1 MTISS
6 THLQIN
12 VQEQEQWRRTVSV
25 TVPADVVKQERA
37 VVVKRLAGR
46 MKLPGFRKG
55 KVPTS
60 VVENQYGPELQKETL
75 DKVIRE
81 AYQSAL
87 AEHSLQPISEG
98 EVEKVDYQPEEDLTF
113 RISFDVR
120 PKIEVSRL
128 GGFKVERPRVQVGE
142 AEEENVLDR
151 LRDQSAVWRPAEDG
165 GPAQE
170 GDLVTVQLTTL
181 GEGDL
186 PEGEPQGYQMV
197 VGEGDAIPDVEA
209 AILRL
214 AAGATGDFTVRFPL
228 DFAEEAK
235 RGEEQRLRV
244 GVLDRRVKEL
254 PQLDDEFARA
264 VGDFDSVDAL
274 RARIRTDLE
283 EEASAGAEG
292 TVNKQLL
299 NMLVE
304 ANPFDVPRSMV
315 DRYVE
320 SLLGDTSKAEP
331 DVVARTSEQIRPEA
345 ERGVKRILVIDHV
358 AEVREIHATE
368 DEVAQ
373 RVAEFAEMGGT
384 TPAQARAQLQKSGRL
399 EGLEREI
406 TERKVIEFL
415 REQSEIIDET

>member
-358 AEVREIHATE
+358 AEVREVHATE

>member
-12 VQEQEQWRRTVSV
+12 IQDQEQWRRTVSV

-37 VVVKRLAGR
+37 VVVKRLASR
-46 MKLPGFRKG
+46 IKLPGFRKG

-98 EVEKVDYQPEEDLTF
+98 EVEKVDYVPEEDLTF

-128 GGFKVERPRVQVGE
+128 SGFKVERPRVQVGE

-151 LRDQSAVWRPAEDG
+151 LRDQSAVWRSAEDD

-170 GDLVTVQLTTL
+170 GDLVTIQLTPL
-181 GEGDL
+181 GEGDI

-214 AAGATGDFTVRFPL
+214 AAGAAGDFTVRFPL

-235 RGEEQRLRV
+235 RGEEQRLRIN
-244 GVLDRRVKEL
+244 VLDRRVKEL

-264 VGDFDSVDAL
+264 VGDFDDVDAL
-274 RARIRTDLE
+274 RARVRSDLE

-292 TVNKQLL
+292 SVNKQLL

-320 SLLGDTSKAEP
+320 SLLGDTSGAEAEI
-331 DVVARTSEQIRPEA
+331 VARTREQIRPEA

-384 TPAQARAQLQKSGRL
+384 TPAQARAQLQKAGRL

-415 REQSEIIDET
+415 REQSEIIDEM

>member
-235 RGEEQRLRV
+235 HGEEQRLRV

-358 AEVREIHATE
+358 AEVREVHATE

>member
-6 THLQIN
+6 TQLQIN

-25 TVPADVVKQERA
+25 TVPADLVKQERT
-37 VVVKRLAGR
+37 VVVKRLASR

-55 KVPTS
+55 KVPIS

-75 DKVIRE
+75 DKVISE

-113 RISFDVR
+113 RISFDIR
-120 PKIEVSRL
+120 PNIEVSRL

-151 LRDQSAVWRPAEDG
+151 LKDQSAVWRPAEDG

-181 GEGDL
+181 GEGAL

-209 AILRL
+209 AILRM

-235 RGEEQRLRV
+235 RGEEQRLRIS
-244 GVLDRRVKEL
+244 VLDRRVKEL

-274 RARIRTDLE
+274 RARIRSDLE

-315 DRYVE
+315 DRYVD
-320 SLLGDTSKAEP
+320 SLLGDTSKAEA
-331 DVVARTSEQIRPEA
+331 DAVARIREQIRPEA

-368 DEVAQ
+368 DEVGQ
-373 RVAEFAEMGGT
+373 RVAEFAEKGGT
-384 TPAQARAQLQKSGRL
+384 TPAQTRAQLQKEGRL
-399 EGLEREI
+399 DGLEREI
-406 TERKVIEFL
+406 IERKVIEFL
-415 REQSEIIDET
+415 REQSEIIDEV

>member
-1 MTISS
+1 
-6 THLQIN
+6 
-12 VQEQEQWRRTVSV
+12 
-25 TVPADVVKQERA
+25 
-37 VVVKRLAGR
+37 
-46 MKLPGFRKG
+46 
-55 KVPTS
+55 
-60 VVENQYGPELQKETL
+60 
-75 DKVIRE
+75 
-81 AYQSAL
+81 
-87 AEHSLQPISEG
+87 
-98 EVEKVDYQPEEDLTF
+98 
-113 RISFDVR
+113 
-120 PKIEVSRL
+120 
-128 GGFKVERPRVQVGE
+128 
-142 AEEENVLDR
+142 
-151 LRDQSAVWRPAEDG
+151 VWRPAEDG

-209 AILRL
+209 AILRM

-235 RGEEQRLRV
+235 RGEEQRLRIS
-244 GVLDRRVKEL
+244 VLDRRVKEL

-264 VGDFDSVDAL
+264 VGDLDSVDAL
-274 RARIRTDLE
+274 RDRIRSDLE

-315 DRYVE
+315 DRYVD
-320 SLLGDTSKAEP
+320 SLLGDTSKAEA
-331 DVVARTSEQIRPEA
+331 DAVARIREQIRPEA

-368 DEVAQ
+368 DEVGQ
-373 RVAEFAEMGGT
+373 RVAEFAEKGGT
-384 TPAQARAQLQKSGRL
+384 TPAQTRAQLQKEGRL
-399 EGLEREI
+399 DGLEREI
-406 TERKVIEFL
+406 IERKVIEFL
-415 REQSEIIDET
+415 REQSEIIDEV

>member
-37 VVVKRLAGR
+37 VVVKRLASR

-151 LRDQSAVWRPAEDG
+151 LRDQSAVWQPAEDG

-235 RGEEQRLRV
+235 RGEEQRLRI

-274 RARIRTDLE
+274 RARIRNDLE

-331 DVVARTSEQIRPEA
+331 DVVARTREQIRPEA

-368 DEVAQ
+368 DEVGQ

-384 TPAQARAQLQKSGRL
+384 TPAQTRAQLQKAGRL
-399 EGLEREI
+399 DGLEREI

-415 REQSEIIDET
+415 REQSEIIDEV

>member
-37 VVVKRLAGR
+37 VVVKRLASR

-151 LRDQSAVWRPAEDG
+151 LRDQSAVWQPAEDG

-235 RGEEQRLRV
+235 RGEEQRLRI

-274 RARIRTDLE
+274 RARIRNDLE

-292 TVNKQLL
+292 TVNKQTL
-299 NMLVE
+299 E
-304 ANPFDVPRSMV
+304 YAGGGQSFRRAAV
-315 DRYVE
+315 DGG
-320 SLLGDTSKAEP
+320 SLC
-331 DVVARTSEQIRPEA
+331 
-345 ERGVKRILVIDHV
+345 
-358 AEVREIHATE
+358 
-368 DEVAQ
+368 
-373 RVAEFAEMGGT
+373 RVSAG
-384 TPAQARAQLQKSGRL
+384 
-399 EGLEREI
+399 
-406 TERKVIEFL
+406 
-415 REQSEIIDET
+415 

>member
-6 THLQIN
+6 THLRIN
-12 VQEQEQWRRTVSV
+12 IEEQEQWRRTVSV

-37 VVVKRLAGR
+37 VVVKRLASR
-46 MKLPGFRKG
+46 IKLPGFRKG

-60 VVENQYGPELQKETL
+60 MVENQYGPELQKETL
-75 DKVIRE
+75 DQVIRE
-81 AYQSAL
+81 SYQSAL
-87 AEHSLQPISEG
+87 AAHALQPISEG
-98 EVEKVDYQPEEDLTF
+98 EVENVDYRPEEDLTF

-142 AEEENVLDR
+142 AEEEHVLDR
-151 LRDQSAVWRPAEDG
+151 LRDQSAVWRPVADG
-165 GPAQE
+165 GLAQE
-170 GDLVTVQLTTL
+170 GDLVTFQITPL
-181 GEGDL
+181 GEGDI

-214 AAGATGDFTVRFPL
+214 ATGAADDFTVRFPL
-228 DFAEEAK
+228 DFDDEAR
-235 RGEEQRLRV
+235 RGEEQRLRIS
-244 GVLDRRVKEL
+244 VLDRRVKEL
-254 PQLDDEFARA
+254 PQLNDEFARS
-264 VGDFDSVDAL
+264 VGDFDSLDSL
-274 RARIRTDLE
+274 RARVRSDLE

-299 NMLVE
+299 NLVVE

-320 SLLGDTSKAEP
+320 SLLGDTSKADP
-331 DVVARTSEQIRPEA
+331 DSVARTREQIRPEA

-358 AEVREIHATE
+358 AELREIHATE
-368 DEVAQ
+368 EDVDQ
-373 RVAEFAEMGGT
+373 RVAELAELGGT
-384 TPAQARAQLQKSGRL
+384 TPAQARAQLQKAGRL
-399 EGLEREI
+399 EGLGREI

-415 REQSEIIDET
+415 REQSEISDEM

>member
-6 THLQIN
+6 TQLQIN

-25 TVPADVVKQERA
+25 TVPADLVKQERT
-37 VVVKRLAGR
+37 VVVKRLASR

-55 KVPTS
+55 KVPIS

-75 DKVIRE
+75 DKVISE
-81 AYQSAL
+81 AYQSVL

-113 RISFDVR
+113 RISFDIR
-120 PKIEVSRL
+120 PNIEVSRL

-151 LRDQSAVWRPAEDG
+151 LKDQSAVWRPAEDG

-209 AILRL
+209 AILRM

-235 RGEEQRLRV
+235 RGEEQRLRIS
-244 GVLDRRVKEL
+244 VLDRRVKEL

-274 RARIRTDLE
+274 RDRIRSDLE

-315 DRYVE
+315 DRYVD
-320 SLLGDTSKAEP
+320 SLLGDTSKAEA
-331 DVVARTSEQIRPEA
+331 DAVARIREQIRPEA

-368 DEVAQ
+368 DEVGQ
-373 RVAEFAEMGGT
+373 RVAEFAEKGGT
-384 TPAQARAQLQKSGRL
+384 TPAQTRAQLQKEGRL
-399 EGLEREI
+399 DGLEREI
-406 TERKVIEFL
+406 IERKVIEFL
-415 REQSEIIDET
+415 REQSEIIDEV

>member
-12 VQEQEQWRRTVSV
+12 IQEQERWRRTVSV
-25 TVPADVVKQERA
+25 TVPAGVVKQERA
-37 VVVKRLAGR
+37 VVVKHLASRL
-46 MKLPGFRKG
+46 KLPGFRKG

-75 DKVIRE
+75 DKVIQE
-81 AYQSAL
+81 AYRAAL

-98 EVEKVDYQPEEDLTF
+98 EVENVDYVPEEDLTF

-120 PKIEVSRL
+120 PKIEVPRL
-128 GGFKVERPRVQVGE
+128 SGFKVERPRVQVGE
-142 AEEENVLDR
+142 AEEDKVLDR
-151 LRDQSAVWRPAEDG
+151 LRDRSAVWRPVQDD

-170 GDLVTVQLTTL
+170 GDTVTVQLTPL

-214 AAGATGDFTVRFPL
+214 AVGAAGDFTVRFPM
-228 DFAEEAK
+228 DFADEAK
-235 RGEEQRLRV
+235 RGEEQRLRIS
-244 GVLDRRVKEL
+244 VLDRRVKEL
-254 PQLDDEFARA
+254 PPLDDEFARS
-264 VGDFDSVDAL
+264 VGDFDNVDAL
-274 RARIRTDLE
+274 RARIRTDIE
-283 EEASAGAEG
+283 EEASADAEE

-299 NMLVE
+299 NTLVE

-331 DVVARTSEQIRPEA
+331 EVVARAREQILPEA

-358 AEVREIHATE
+358 AEVRDIHATE
-368 DEVAQ
+368 DEVGR
-373 RVAEFAEMGGT
+373 RVAELAEMGGT
-384 TPAQARAQLQKSGRL
+384 TPAQARAQLQKAGRL

-415 REQSEIIDET
+415 REQSEIIDEM

>member
-1 MTISS
+1 M
-6 THLQIN
+6 
-12 VQEQEQWRRTVSV
+12 
-25 TVPADVVKQERA
+25 KQERA
-37 VVVKRLAGR
+37 VVVKHLASRL
-46 MKLPGFRKG
+46 KLPGFRKG

-75 DKVIRE
+75 DKVIQE
-81 AYQSAL
+81 AYRAAL

-98 EVEKVDYQPEEDLTF
+98 EVENVDYVPEEDLTF

-120 PKIEVSRL
+120 PKIEVPRL
-128 GGFKVERPRVQVGE
+128 SGFKVERPRVQVGE
-142 AEEENVLDR
+142 AEEDKVLDR
-151 LRDQSAVWRPAEDG
+151 LRDRSAVWRPVQDD

-170 GDLVTVQLTTL
+170 GDTVTVQLTPL

-214 AAGATGDFTVRFPL
+214 AVGAAGDFTVRFPM
-228 DFAEEAK
+228 DFADEAK
-235 RGEEQRLRV
+235 RGEEQRLRIS
-244 GVLDRRVKEL
+244 VLDRRVKEL
-254 PQLDDEFARA
+254 PPLDDEFARS
-264 VGDFDSVDAL
+264 VGDFDNVDAL
-274 RARIRTDLE
+274 RARIRTDIE
-283 EEASAGAEG
+283 EEASADAEE

-299 NMLVE
+299 NTLVE

-331 DVVARTSEQIRPEA
+331 EVVARAREQILPEA

-358 AEVREIHATE
+358 AEVRDIHATE
-368 DEVAQ
+368 DEVGR
-373 RVAEFAEMGGT
+373 RVAELAEMGGT
-384 TPAQARAQLQKSGRL
+384 TPAQARAQLQKAGRL

-415 REQSEIIDET
+415 REQSEIIDEM

>member
-6 THLQIN
+6 THLRIN
-12 VQEQEQWRRTVSV
+12 IEEQKQWRRTVSV

-46 MKLPGFRKG
+46 IKLPGFRKG

-75 DKVIRE
+75 DQVIRE
-81 AYQSAL
+81 SYQSAL
-87 AEHSLQPISEG
+87 AAHALQPISEG
-98 EVEKVDYQPEEDLTF
+98 EVEKVDYRPEEDLTF

-142 AEEENVLDR
+142 AEEEHVLDR
-151 LRDQSAVWRPAEDG
+151 LRDQSAVWRPVEDG
-165 GPAQE
+165 GSAQE
-170 GDLVTVQLTTL
+170 GDLVTVQITPL
-181 GEGDL
+181 GEGDI

-209 AILRL
+209 AVLRL
-214 AAGATGDFTVRFPL
+214 AAGAADDFTVHFPL
-228 DFAEEAK
+228 DFDDEAR
-235 RGEEQRLRV
+235 RGEEQRLRIS
-244 GVLDRRVKEL
+244 VLDRRVKEL
-254 PQLDDEFARA
+254 PQLNDEFARS
-264 VGDFDSVDAL
+264 VGDFDSVDTL
-274 RARIRTDLE
+274 RVRVRSDLE

-299 NMLVE
+299 DLLVE
-304 ANPFDVPRSMV
+304 ANPFDVPKSMV
-315 DRYVE
+315 DRYVD
-320 SLLGDTSKAEP
+320 SLLGDTSKADP
-331 DVVARTSEQIRPEA
+331 DSVARTREQIRPEA

-358 AEVREIHATE
+358 AELREIHATE
-368 DEVAQ
+368 EEVGQ
-373 RVAEFAEMGGT
+373 RVAELAELGGT
-384 TPAQARAQLQKSGRL
+384 TPAQTRAQLQKAGRL

-415 REQSEIIDET
+415 REQSEISDEM